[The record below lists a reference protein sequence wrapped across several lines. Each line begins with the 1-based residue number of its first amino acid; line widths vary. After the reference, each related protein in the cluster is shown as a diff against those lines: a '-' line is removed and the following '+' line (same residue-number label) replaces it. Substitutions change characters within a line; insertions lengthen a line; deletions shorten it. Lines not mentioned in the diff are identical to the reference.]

1 MREEEIGRGGMRKES
16 GEIDRACA
24 LRQRRLNRRS
34 DNWHSPITSNCI
46 TAPPSIPSLSLV
58 RIDRSLDMISS
69 NRLASPRLRTHV
81 HKLQLMQLVS
91 RALYK
96 KKENAQ
102 LVFLQGGKDF
112 NLKHLQGA
120 LCELLSEGASA
131 TAYKF
136 ILQSDSTLFVKELKG
151 VELEEAEF
159 HRMVEQIGSFRDD
172 KYVVPPMAYYY
183 SLDKKLLVYK
193 CLPKSSLSVVLH
205 GYPRHTPYHYQRRF
219 SIALSVARALSYIHA
234 AGPTSSHGHINSSN
248 ILLTN
253 SYEARVTGH
262 GLATLVG
269 LVPSSHACIS
279 GYMAPEVTDLR
290 KFSQKAD
297 VYSFGVLLLELL
309 TGKDPTQILLN
320 EGIDLPRWVQSVAQ
334 SDWTSKVFD
343 RKWLCYGKVKKIEE
357 MEQLVQLAIDC
368 VAQHPDSRPHIA
380 DVADRIEDI
389 MWPGNNREGRLT
401 INIESDASPQS
412 N

>member
-1 MREEEIGRGGMRKES
+1 
-16 GEIDRACA
+16 
-24 LRQRRLNRRS
+24 
-34 DNWHSPITSNCI
+34 
-46 TAPPSIPSLSLV
+46 
-58 RIDRSLDMISS
+58 MISS
-69 NRLASPRLRTHV
+69 NGLASPHLRTLV
-81 HKLQLMQLVS
+81 HKLQLMQLIS
-91 RALYK
+91 RALSK

-102 LVFLQGGKDF
+102 LVFLKGGEDF
-112 NLKHLQGA
+112 NLKHLEGA
-120 LCELLSEGASA
+120 LCELLSEGTSA

-159 HRMVEQIGSFRDD
+159 RRMVEQIGSFRDD

-193 CLPKSSLSVVLH
+193 CLPISSLSVVLH
-205 GYPRHTPYHYQRRF
+205 GYPWHTPYHYRRRF

-234 AGPTSSHGHINSSN
+234 AGPTSSHGNINSSN
-248 ILLTN
+248 ILLAN

-269 LVPSSHACIS
+269 V
-279 GYMAPEVTDLR
+279 
-290 KFSQKAD
+290 KAD

-309 TGKDPTQILLN
+309 TGRDPTQILLK
-320 EGIDLPRWVQSVAQ
+320 EGIDLPRWVQSVEQ

-343 RKWLCYGKVKKIEE
+343 RKWLCYGKVKKVEE
-357 MEQLVQLAIDC
+357 MEQLLQLAIDC
-368 VAQHPDSRPHIA
+368 VAQHPDSRPQIA

-389 MWPGNNREGRLT
+389 MWPGSNWDGRLT
-401 INIESDASPQS
+401 INLETDASPQS